1 MKICI
6 FGAGAIG
13 GLLGAELTR
22 SGHEIS
28 LIARGPHLSAIQKN
42 GLKLIRDKK
51 EQTTYPFAT
60 DDPVRVGPQ
69 DYVFITLKAHSV
81 PSAVEHIQPLLGA
94 STAIVTAVNGLPWWY
109 FYKTSGLHSNKRLAA
124 VDPRGKQWEGLGPE
138 RAIGCVVYPAAEI
151 SQPGIIQHIEG
162 DRFTLGEPDGSRS
175 ERVKDLSKA
184 LIESGFKSPIR
195 ARIRD
200 EIWIKLWGNLS
211 FNPISALTG
220 ATLEEICNDDA
231 TISVVRKMMVEAAGI
246 ADKLGARLSV
256 DIEKRIA
263 GAKAVGAHKTSMLQD
278 LERGRP
284 MEINALLGVVQEL
297 GTLTG
302 TPTPTI
308 DSVLALV
315 KQRARLAGC
324 FWET

>member
-109 FYKTSGLHSNKRLAA
+109 FYKASGLHSNKRLAA
-124 VDPRGKQWEGLGPE
+124 VDPGGKQWEGLGPE

>member
-109 FYKTSGLHSNKRLAA
+109 FYKASGLHSNKRLAA
-124 VDPRGKQWEGLGPE
+124 VDPGGKQWEGLGPE

-175 ERVKDLSKA
+175 ERVKDLSK
-184 LIESGFKSPIR
+184 G
-195 ARIRD
+195 
-200 EIWIKLWGNLS
+200 
-211 FNPISALTG
+211 
-220 ATLEEICNDDA
+220 
-231 TISVVRKMMVEAAGI
+231 
-246 ADKLGARLSV
+246 
-256 DIEKRIA
+256 
-263 GAKAVGAHKTSMLQD
+263 
-278 LERGRP
+278 
-284 MEINALLGVVQEL
+284 
-297 GTLTG
+297 
-302 TPTPTI
+302 
-308 DSVLALV
+308 
-315 KQRARLAGC
+315 
-324 FWET
+324 